1 MFLGVCEVSNFQIG
15 QRALVTAASTRLEKE
30 LRKRSESN
38 ASIIGVSAKTTATA
52 AGTGTAGAV
61 SDPKG
66 EKKKKTDTT
75 DTTHTIQI
83 DSTDTVRKSTRTLL
97 IGDSTV
103 EWFARILDPDGES
116 GGDIVGAGRVAYATR
131 ESDVRSL

>member
-1 MFLGVCEVSNFQIG
+1 MFLGVCEVSNYQIG

-38 ASIIGVSAKTTATA
+38 ASIIGVSAKTTTA
-52 AGTGTAGAV
+52 VGTGTAGTV
-61 SDPKG
+61 SDAKG
-66 EKKKKTDTT
+66 DKKKKTDTT

>member
-1 MFLGVCEVSNFQIG
+1 MFLGVCEVSNYQIG
-15 QRALVTAASTRLEKE
+15 QRALVAAASTRLEKE

-38 ASIIGVSAKTTATA
+38 ASIIGVSAKTTAA
-52 AGTGTAGAV
+52 GTAGAV

-66 EKKKKTDTT
+66 DKKKKTGDT
-75 DTTHTIQI
+75 DTAHTIQI